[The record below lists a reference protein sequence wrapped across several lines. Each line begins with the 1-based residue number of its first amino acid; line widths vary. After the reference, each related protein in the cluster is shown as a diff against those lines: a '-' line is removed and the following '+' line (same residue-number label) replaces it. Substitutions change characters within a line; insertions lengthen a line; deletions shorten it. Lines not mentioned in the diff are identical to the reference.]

1 MPVDLTALTALL
13 PDVSL
18 SAYLAMCV
26 AIAGAYVIF
35 GMAGFGT
42 ALVAGPLLAY
52 LMPVSQIVALL
63 ALMDCTAAAFALLRD
78 GRAADRAELG
88 RLLPCMLAGS
98 LVGAALL
105 LKLQSDLLP
114 LLLGVFAMGYAIW
127 SLAGKRPNGFTPRAA
142 LPFGLGGGMC
152 SAMFGSGGFLY
163 AIYLSGRLGKDAMR
177 MTQSTLIG
185 VSTLTRLVLFALA
198 GVYAGAAI
206 IKLALL
212 LAPAMALGLWAG
224 RRITLRLS
232 REQFLRMVNAV
243 VLCSGGA
250 LVLHYLLRLD

>member
-1 MPVDLTALTALL
+1 MPVDLTALL

-18 SAYLAMCV
+18 PAYLAMCV

-52 LMPVSQIVALL
+52 LMPVRQIVPLL

-78 GRAADRAELG
+78 GRAADHAELG

-127 SLAGKRPNGFTPRAA
+127 SLAGKRPTGFTPRAA
-142 LPFGLGGGMC
+142 LPFGLGGGVC
-152 SAMFGSGGFLY
+152 SAMFGCGGFLY

-243 VLCSGGA
+243 VLCSGCT
-250 LVLHYLLRLD
+250 LVLHYLMRLD